1 MRAGSRGSARTS
13 ELGMGAGFGGQTA
26 QPHVDALQ
34 QSLRADKGFAAGAD
48 MGMGSYSNGGGS
60 GGSSVPPSRG
70 RGGGGNG
77 GGRGGGNRGGGSGGP
92 GGPAGRGRG
101 GYPQPPSFR
110 PPLQQQNEDKDEDDS
125 EIAGSASVLD
135 SYPKF
140 PPPSTSSTSSPSSFQ
155 TQTQAQAQ
163 PQMQTQ
169 NARTVQFETSIPASV
184 MSRTMPEGLEI
195 GKLRAELTAVTK
207 RLNAIDEDATWQ
219 FYGIVAGGA
228 ANAVLLFPEL
238 PSDAKTVPPCA
249 KASRSKWLKLSYP
262 RVRREIASTTLSA
275 DGSSTSTWWYRVHV
289 VDAPSGDYRLLWVC
303 DRADDGTPAFE
314 RFAMYPQ

>member
-60 GGSSVPPSRG
+60 GGSSVPPNRG
-70 RGGGGNG
+70 RGGG
-77 GGRGGGNRGGGSGGP
+77 RGVGNRGGGQSGPGGP

-110 PPLQQQNEDKDEDDS
+110 PPLQQQQQQNEDKDEDDS
-125 EIAGSASVLD
+125 EASVLD

-155 TQTQAQAQ
+155 TQTQAQ
-163 PQMQTQ
+163 MQTQ
-169 NARTVQFETSIPASV
+169 NARTVQFETTIPASV

-195 GKLRAELTAVTK
+195 GKLRADLTAVTK
-207 RLNAIDEDATWQ
+207 RLNALDEDATWQ

-238 PSDAKTVPPCA
+238 PSDTKTVPPCA

-262 RVRREIASTTLSA
+262 RVRREITSTTLSV

-289 VDAPSGDYRLLWVC
+289 VDATSGDYRLLWVC
-303 DRADDGTPAFE
+303 DRADDGTPGFE

>member
-13 ELGMGAGFGGQTA
+13 ELGMGAGFGGQSA

-70 RGGGGNG
+70 RGGGG
-77 GGRGGGNRGGGSGGP
+77 GRGGGNRGGGP
-92 GGPAGRGRG
+92 GGPPGRGRG

-110 PPLQQQNEDKDEDDS
+110 PPLQQQNEDKNEDDG

-155 TQTQAQAQ
+155 TQTQAQTQAQ
-163 PQMQTQ
+163 AQ

-195 GKLRAELTAVTK
+195 GKLRADVTAVTK
-207 RLNAIDEDATWQ
+207 RLNALDEDATWQ

-238 PSDAKTVPPCA
+238 PSDTKTVPPCA

-262 RVRREIASTTLSA
+262 RVRREITSTTLSV

-289 VDAPSGDYRLLWVC
+289 VDATSGDYRLLWVC